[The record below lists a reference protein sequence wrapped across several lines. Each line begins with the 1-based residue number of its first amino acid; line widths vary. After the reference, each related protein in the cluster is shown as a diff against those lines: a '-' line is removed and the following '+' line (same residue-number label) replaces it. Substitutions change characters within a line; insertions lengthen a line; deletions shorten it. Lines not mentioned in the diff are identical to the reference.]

1 LLDSGDEMATVDV
14 RSEISG
20 AVWKIVAKVG
30 DELAEDD
37 VIMILESMKM
47 EIPLTAPEDGVLA
60 AILVEEGSSIA
71 EGQVAAVLD
80 IA

>member
-1 LLDSGDEMATVDV
+1 MAKLDV

-30 DELAEDD
+30 DALAEDD